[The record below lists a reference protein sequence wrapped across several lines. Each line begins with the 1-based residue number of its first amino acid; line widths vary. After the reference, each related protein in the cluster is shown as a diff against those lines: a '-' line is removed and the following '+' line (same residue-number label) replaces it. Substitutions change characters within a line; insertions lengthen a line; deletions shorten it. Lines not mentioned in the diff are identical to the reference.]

1 MPDRLWGQLLLQL
14 VLIAVNAF
22 FAATEIAVI
31 SLNDK
36 KIRKLAEGG
45 DKEASKMLR
54 MVEHP
59 DSFLSTIQVG
69 ITLAGFL
76 GSAFAA
82 NNFAGRLRDWLVYD
96 VGVTFI
102 SPETITTIAVIFIT
116 LLLSFLTLVLGEL
129 VPKRIAMKR
138 AEAVASG
145 AAGVIR
151 FTAALMKPVVW
162 LLSATTNGALRLLGF
177 DPHDDGEEVTEEE
190 IRLMVDA
197 GEEKGAI
204 ESAEKELIENVFEFN
219 NLTAADVMTHR
230 TEMTAL
236 WIGDPEDEITDA
248 IIKSGFSRFPVY
260 DEDIDNIVGILS
272 TRQFLLN
279 MRSTVR
285 KPIRELLFPPY
296 FVPETVRADAMF
308 RDMQQKKIHIA
319 IVLDEY
325 GGTSG
330 LVTMEDLL
338 ETIAPIRVK
347 LRSPMSPKN
356 REGSFLRPFW
366 PLPSESVRYSRFIAR
381 VSATKQRRRSS
392 SSPACLRSSIV
403 RPEGNMPSVMP
414 TTKQTGN
421 SSPFAAWMVISLTR
435 STASSR
441 FSSLARSSCAR
452 YAFIGMNSPG
462 MLSCS
467 VVLPYSRSLSSVI
480 FLNSARL
487 SNRSILPD
495 SRMYRS

>member
-1 MPDRLWGQLLLQL
+1 MLCGFLPVSDVPLLRGELFLPDRLWGQILLQL

-36 KIRKLAEGG
+36 KLRKLADGG
-45 DKEASKMLR
+45 DKKASKMMS

-59 DSFLSTIQVG
+59 DKFLSTIQVG

-82 NNFAGRLRDWLVYD
+82 DNFAGRLRDWLIND
-96 VGVTFI
+96 VGVTAL
-102 SPETITTIAVIFIT
+102 SPNTINTLAIIFIT
-116 LLLSFLTLVLGEL
+116 LLLSFFTLVLGEL

-145 AAGVIR
+145 AESVIR
-151 FTAALMKPVVW
+151 FTAAFMKPVVW
-162 LLSATTNGALRLLGF
+162 LLSATTNGVLRLLGL
-177 DPHDDGEEVTEEE
+177 DPHDDDEEVTEEE

-204 ESAEKELIENVFEFN
+204 ETAEKELIENVFEFN

-236 WIGDPEDEITDA
+236 WIGDTEDEITQA
-248 IIKSGFSRFPVY
+248 IIESGFSRFPVY
-260 DEDIDNIVGILS
+260 DEDIDNIIGILS

-279 MRSTVR
+279 TRAKVR
-285 KPIRELLFPPY
+285 KPIRELLFPAY

-308 RDMQQKKIHIA
+308 RDMQKKKIHIA

-338 ETIAPIRVK
+338 ETIVGNIYDESDPLITQDIIELGGGQWRVAGSVELDRLEEELGIKISSEDNESEDIETLGGLIFAQLNAIPDDGPCSEVVVVGNLEISLEAVEDHRVSWAKIRIVEPEK
-347 LRSPMSPKN
+347 STDSDDNPKN
-356 REGSFLRPFW
+356 TDSDKNEKNDK
-366 PLPSESVRYSRFIAR
+366 SEKTEKSD
-381 VSATKQRRRSS
+381 K
-392 SSPACLRSSIV
+392 
-403 RPEGNMPSVMP
+403 
-414 TTKQTGN
+414 N
-421 SSPFAAWMVISLTR
+421 SK
-435 STASSR
+435 
-441 FSSLARSSCAR
+441 
-452 YAFIGMNSPG
+452 
-462 MLSCS
+462 
-467 VVLPYSRSLSSVI
+467 
-480 FLNSARL
+480 
-487 SNRSILPD
+487 
-495 SRMYRS
+495 